1 MKKMNVLIA
10 TAALAFPLAFTAPL
24 AASASTQTVQTTQA
38 ANKTTYKYTIAKNG
52 TNFFSKAKVYHTK
65 DAAPTLYKASIGA
78 DSPSFTLTKKG
89 KLKAATTYYVTKS
102 VKTAATKTTKSKTFF
117 YVKGHGWVAASALTA
132 GQFKQAD

>member
-24 AASASTQTVQTTQA
+24 AASASTQTAQTTQA

-52 TNFFSKAKVYHTK
+52 ATFFSKAKTYHTN
-65 DAAPTLYKASIGA
+65 ATAPTLYKGTVFA
-78 DSPSFTLTKKG
+78 DSPAFVLTTKG
-89 KLKAATTYYVTKS
+89 KLKANTTYYVTKS
-102 VKTAATKTTKSKTFF
+102 IKTAATKTTKSKTFF